1 MLSQARGSL
10 FEVETQAMIASRLQF
25 FDAESFNAIDRQI
38 KRTGKA
44 LTGLIRWVQKLE
56 QSTARPRNRETPRP
70 R

>member
-10 FEVETQAMIASRLQF
+10 FEVEAQALISRRLEF
-25 FDAESFNAIDRQI
+25 FDEESFDEIDRQI

-56 QSTARPRNRETPRP
+56 QSTARPRDRATPRP